1 MRRAILRCD
10 NAGMSYPPSHFR
22 LIAVAVAAEPKMS
35 VNFIEKGPLK
45 TVVRVRYDFASATA
59 QGWLCE
65 GEFLT

>member
-22 LIAVAVAAEPKMS
+22 LIAALAVAAEPKMS
-35 VNFIEKGPLK
+35 VNFIKKGPLK

-59 QGWLCE
+59 QGWSM
-65 GEFLT
+65 